1 MSFPSSPIYPYTSF
15 QDYQTI
21 TFRADPTPAQCF
33 CKTES
38 RVFAAPPAELVFTLG
53 NGVGIFYDAYECG
66 AGCDMNVVPP
76 LPGAV
81 GSYSA

>member
-15 QDYQTI
+15 ADYQQQ
-21 TFRADPTPAQCF
+21 TFRADLSPAQCF
-33 CKTES
+33 CKTQS
-38 RVFAAPPAELVFTLG
+38 RVMAAPLSELIVTIG
-53 NGVGIFYDAYECG
+53 NGIGIFHDAHECG